1 MFVEAM
7 KDHLRDFKDS
17 VHSIETVCCITH
29 LPTTKSNTND
39 KTINPC
45 DVSVC
50 TTTNM
55 DVLVC
60 ATS

>member
-7 KDHLRDFKDS
+7 KDHVRDFKDS

-29 LPTTKSNTND
+29 LPTTKFNTND

>member
-7 KDHLRDFKDS
+7 EDHVQEFKDP

-29 LPTTKSNTND
+29 LPTTKSNTID
-39 KTINPC
+39 KTIIPC
-45 DVSVC
+45 DVSIR

-55 DVLVC
+55 DVC
-60 ATS
+60 ATN